1 MNKEIYRVTDKENTL
16 RLDKVLTIF
25 NKKNSRVYYSNLI
38 KNGEVLVNGNKVSP
52 SYKVRENDEISINY
66 VEKEDEKDLKPLE
79 LALDVVYEDNDD
91 IRGFISVINNDFIGA
106 LFVKKNHQ
114 GQGIGKNL
122 IDYAKNLYDKLS
134 LAVYKENEKALE
146 FYKKM
151 GFKIISENINEDT
164 NCVEYIMKL

>member
-1 MNKEIYRVTDKENTL
+1 MIRQLQNKDIDKIMEIWLESTIDAHKFISKEYWNENYNIVK
-16 RLDKVLTIF
+16 D
-25 NKKNSRVYYSNLI
+25 VYIPMS
-38 KNGEVLVNGNKVSP
+38 KTF
-52 SYKVRENDEISINY
+52 
-66 VEKEDEKDLKPLE
+66 
-79 LALDVVYEDNDD
+79 VYEDNDD

-106 LFVKKNHQ
+106 LFVEKNYQ
-114 GQGIGKNL
+114 GQGIGKSL
-122 IDYAKNLYDKLS
+122 IDYAKNLYDNLS

>member
-1 MNKEIYRVTDKENTL
+1 MIRQLQNNDIDKIMEIWLESTIDAHKFISKEYWNENYNI
-16 RLDKVLTIF
+16 V
-25 NKKNSRVYYSNLI
+25 
-38 KNGEVLVNGNKVSP
+38 
-52 SYKVRENDEISINY
+52 
-66 VEKEDEKDLKPLE
+66 KDMYIPMSKTF
-79 LALDVVYEDNDD
+79 VYEDNDD

-106 LFVKKNHQ
+106 LFVEKNYQ
-114 GQGIGKNL
+114 GQGIGKSL
-122 IDYAKNLYDKLS
+122 IDYAKNLYDNLS

>member
-1 MNKEIYRVTDKENTL
+1 MIRQLQNKDIDKIMGIWLESTIYAHKFISKEYWNENYNIVK
-16 RLDKVLTIF
+16 D
-25 NKKNSRVYYSNLI
+25 VYI
-38 KNGEVLVNGNKVSP
+38 P
-52 SYKVRENDEISINY
+52 ISKTFI
-66 VEKEDEKDLKPLE
+66 
-79 LALDVVYEDNDD
+79 YEDNDD

-106 LFVKKNHQ
+106 LFVEKNYQ
-114 GQGIGKNL
+114 SQGIGKSL
-122 IDYAKNLYDKLS
+122 IDYAKNLYDNLS

>member
-1 MNKEIYRVTDKENTL
+1 MIRQLQNKDIDKIMEIWLESTIDAHKFISKEYWN
-16 RLDKVLTIF
+16 
-25 NKKNSRVYYSNLI
+25 
-38 KNGEVLVNGNKVSP
+38 
-52 SYKVRENDEISINY
+52 ENYNI
-66 VEKEDEKDLKPLE
+66 VKDMYIPMSKTF
-79 LALDVVYEDNDD
+79 VYEDNDD

-106 LFVKKNHQ
+106 LFVEKNYQ
-114 GQGIGKNL
+114 GQGIGKSL
-122 IDYAKNLYDKLS
+122 IDYAKNLYDNLS

>member
-1 MNKEIYRVTDKENTL
+1 MIRQLQNKDIDKIMGIRLESTIYAHKFISKEYWNENYNIVK
-16 RLDKVLTIF
+16 D
-25 NKKNSRVYYSNLI
+25 VYIPMSKTFI
-38 KNGEVLVNGNKVSP
+38 
-52 SYKVRENDEISINY
+52 
-66 VEKEDEKDLKPLE
+66 
-79 LALDVVYEDNDD
+79 YEDNDD

-106 LFVKKNHQ
+106 LFVEKNYQ
-114 GQGIGKNL
+114 SQGIGKSL
-122 IDYAKNLYDKLS
+122 IDYAKNLYDNLS

>member
-1 MNKEIYRVTDKENTL
+1 MIRQLQNKDIDKIMGIWLESTIYAHKFISKEYWNENYNIVK
-16 RLDKVLTIF
+16 D
-25 NKKNSRVYYSNLI
+25 VYIPMSKTFI
-38 KNGEVLVNGNKVSP
+38 
-52 SYKVRENDEISINY
+52 
-66 VEKEDEKDLKPLE
+66 
-79 LALDVVYEDNDD
+79 YEDNDD

-122 IDYAKNLYDKLS
+122 IDYAKNLYDNLS

>member
-1 MNKEIYRVTDKENTL
+1 MIRQLKNKDIDKIMEIWLESTIDAHKFISKEYWN
-16 RLDKVLTIF
+16 
-25 NKKNSRVYYSNLI
+25 
-38 KNGEVLVNGNKVSP
+38 
-52 SYKVRENDEISINY
+52 ENYNIVKDMYIPIS
-66 VEKEDEKDLKPLE
+66 KTF
-79 LALDVVYEDNDD
+79 VYEDNDD

-122 IDYAKNLYDKLS
+122 IDYAKNLYDNLS
-134 LAVYKENEKALE
+134 LAVYQENEKALE

-151 GFKIISENINEDT
+151 EFKIISENINEDT

>member
-1 MNKEIYRVTDKENTL
+1 MIRQLQNKDIDKIMGIWLESTIYAHKFISKEYWNENYNIVK
-16 RLDKVLTIF
+16 D
-25 NKKNSRVYYSNLI
+25 VYIPMSKTFI
-38 KNGEVLVNGNKVSP
+38 
-52 SYKVRENDEISINY
+52 
-66 VEKEDEKDLKPLE
+66 
-79 LALDVVYEDNDD
+79 YEDNDD
-91 IRGFISVINNDFIGA
+91 IRGFISIINNDFIGA
-106 LFVKKNHQ
+106 LFVEKNHQ

-122 IDYAKNLYDKLS
+122 IDYAKNLYDNLS